1 MVKKQVKKQNQT
13 VGLKLLEKL
22 LDQQT
27 KTILSAVDF
36 KLEKSKEEI
45 KEEFKT
51 EIEKLANTLDK
62 FLKRLTDFNDE
73 FKIVKARLAK
83 VEKILQER
91 LGVAID

>member
-1 MVKKQVKKQNQT
+1 MKKRNQT
-13 VGLKLLEKL
+13 LNLKSLEKL

-27 KTILSAVDF
+27 RTILSAVDF

-45 KEEFKT
+45 KEEFRT
-51 EIEKLANTLDK
+51 EMDKLASTLDK

-91 LGVAID
+91 LGVVID